1 MTAIG
6 KPGHRNRSV
15 QPKTTRTVL
24 PGLRIDDNKSRKSL
38 SVYLFLSNPPFAL
51 LGLHKFYL
59 GKIWQGI
66 AFLLP
71 AIFLMKIDIICGFLV
86 ASIISVSLLSS
97 ELKKHKSGK
106 IPICD
111 SDGRRLS

>member
-1 MTAIG
+1 M
-6 KPGHRNRSV
+6 K
-15 QPKTTRTVL
+15 PKTTRTSL

-59 GKIWQGI
+59 GKIGQGM

-71 AIFLMKIDIICGFLV
+71 SIFLMRIDIICGFFV
-86 ASIISVSLLSS
+86 ASIISICLLTW
-97 ELKKHKSGK
+97 ELKKHKSGEY
-106 IPICD
+106 PICD

>member
-1 MTAIG
+1 M
-6 KPGHRNRSV
+6 K
-15 QPKTTRTVL
+15 PKTTRTVL
-24 PGLRIDDNKSRKSL
+24 PGLRIDDNKSRKNL
-38 SVYLFLSNPPFAL
+38 NVYLFLANPPFAL

-59 GKIWQGI
+59 GKIWQGM
-66 AFLLP
+66 AFLLSS
-71 AIFLMKIDIICGFLV
+71 IFLMRIDIICGFFV

-111 SDGRRLS
+111 ADGRRLS

>member
-1 MTAIG
+1 M
-6 KPGHRNRSV
+6 K
-15 QPKTTRTVL
+15 PKTTRTVL
-24 PGLRIDDNKSRKSL
+24 PGLRIDDNKSRKNL
-38 SVYLFLSNPPFAL
+38 NVYLFLANPPFAL

-71 AIFLMKIDIICGFLV
+71 SFFLMRIDIICGFFV
-86 ASIISVSLLSS
+86 ASIISICLLTW
-97 ELKKHKSGK
+97 ELKKHKSGEY
-106 IPICD
+106 PICD